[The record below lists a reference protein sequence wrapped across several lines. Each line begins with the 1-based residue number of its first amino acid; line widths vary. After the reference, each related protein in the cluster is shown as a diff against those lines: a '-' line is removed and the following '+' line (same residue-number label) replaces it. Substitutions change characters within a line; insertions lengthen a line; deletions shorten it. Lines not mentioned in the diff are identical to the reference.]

1 MVEAIALELKLNSTY
16 LDGSTIETIY
26 FGGGTPS
33 VLQEFQLDAIIQAIQ
48 EHFPVSDD
56 LEMTI
61 ETNPDDISESYL
73 QALKRV
79 GFNRTSLG
87 IQSFHEPHLQ
97 LLNRSHNAEQA
108 RQALS
113 LISEYFD
120 NYTADLIYGIPAA
133 DHHIWHTDIEM
144 MLQFA
149 PTHLSCYSLTIEEK
163 TVFGNWVNKG
173 KFVEASEDFT
183 AEQLE
188 YLMDKL
194 ISSGYEHYEISNFCK
209 PGYASRHNSNYW
221 EGVPYLGVGP
231 GAHSFN
237 GRSRQYN
244 ISNNALYLKTIQK
257 QKIPATIETLTIE
270 DQINERI
277 MTGLRTAKGLDVK
290 QLQECFQY
298 DLIKDQN
305 DAIEKFM
312 AEGILNLEDGRLRL
326 TTKGKFLADRIT
338 EELFLV

>member
-33 VLQEFQLDAIIQAIQ
+33 VLRELQLETIIRCIRD
-48 EHFPVSDD
+48 HFHVSDN

-79 GFNRTSLG
+79 GFNRTSIG

-97 LLNRSHNAEQA
+97 LLNRSHNAAQA
-108 RQALS
+108 RDALG
-113 LISEYFD
+113 LIARYFE

-133 DHHIWHTDIEM
+133 NHHIWHADIEM

-149 PTHLSCYSLTIEEK
+149 PAHLSCYSLTIEEK

-183 AEQLE
+183 TEQLE

-194 ISSGYEHYEISNFCK
+194 IASGYEHYEISNFCK

-237 GRSRQYN
+237 GQSRQYN
-244 ISNNALYLKTIQK
+244 ISNNALYLKAIQNL
-257 QKIPATIETLTIE
+257 KIPATIENLTLE

-290 QLQECFQY
+290 QLQERLQY
-298 DLIKDQN
+298 DLISDQN
-305 DAIEKFM
+305 NTIEKFM
-312 AEGILNLEDGRLRL
+312 TAGILNLEDGRLRL